1 MAILNFDSTTVESG
15 DFEPIPVGEYRAM
28 ITASEMKD
36 TAAGRGDKRLELRFE
51 IVDGKHKGRLLFE
64 NLNLIRVGK
73 TEKDATTTK
82 IAQQRL
88 KMICEAV
95 GKTHVKDSAELHNKP
110 MLINVVIEAGN
121 GNYKDRNAIKTFKAL
136 GPIAAPAA
144 PDAPPS
150 DDTPAGVM
158 PWEE

>member
-15 DFEPIPVGEYRAM
+15 EFEPVPVGEYRAM

-73 TEKDATTTK
+73 TDKDATTIK

-95 GKTHVKDSAELHNKP
+95 GKTHIKDSAELHNKP
-110 MLINVVIEAGN
+110 MLVDVVIEAGS
-121 GNYKDRNAIKTFKAL
+121 GTYKDRNAIKKFAPL

-144 PDAPPS
+144 PVEPPS
-150 DDTPAGVM
+150 EDTPAGVM

>member
-1 MAILNFDSTTVESG
+1 MAILNFDSTKVEAG
-15 DFEPIPVGEYRAM
+15 EFEPIPVGEYRAM

-73 TEKDATTTK
+73 TEKDATTIK

-95 GKTHVKDSAELHNKP
+95 GKTHIKDSAELHNKP
-110 MLINVVIEAGN
+110 MLVDVVIEAGN

-136 GPIAAPAA
+136 NPVTATEPTAP
-144 PDAPPS
+144 S
-150 DDTPAGVM
+150 TEEPAGVM

>member
-28 ITASEMKD
+28 ITSSEMKD

-51 IVDGKHKGRLLFE
+51 IVDGKHRGRLLFE

-73 TEKDATTTK
+73 TEKDNITTK

-136 GPIAAPAA
+136 GPVT
-144 PDAPPS
+144 
-150 DDTPAGVM
+150 TPEPVATEMPGVM

>member
-73 TEKDATTTK
+73 TDKDATTIK

-95 GKTHVKDSAELHNKP
+95 GKTHIKDSVELHNKP
-110 MLINVVIEAGN
+110 MLINVVIEAGS
-121 GNYKDRNAIKTFKAL
+121 GTYKDRNAIKTYKAL
-136 GPIAAPAA
+136 GPVTAPEPVA
-144 PDAPPS
+144 PS

-158 PWEE
+158 PWEV

>member
-73 TEKDATTTK
+73 TDKDATTIK

-95 GKTHVKDSAELHNKP
+95 GKTHIKDSAELHNKP
-110 MLINVVIEAGN
+110 MLINVVIEAGS
-121 GNYKDRNAIKTFKAL
+121 GTYKDRNAIKTYKAL

-144 PDAPPS
+144 PVAPPS
-150 DDTPAGVM
+150 EDTPAGVM